1 MFLVSRELV
10 ELVLGLAQEAVDHLL
25 LGRRTDDIV
34 PHLLVAQIECLCKQF
49 VARLL
54 GLGIEL
60 IVILAAAP
68 AIWSI
73 QPLRDKILE
82 DRFPYF
88 LANEL

>member
-1 MFLVSRELV
+1 MPDAFQHLGQGGLGDPDFRVAELCCFW
-10 ELVLGLAQEAVDHLL
+10 DW
-25 LGRRTDDIV
+25 
-34 PHLLVAQIECLCKQF
+34 PNECLWKQF

-54 GLGIEL
+54 GLGIAL

-68 AIWSI
+68 AIRSI